1 MRIATP
7 VVNACVAVGPLCL
20 QAHKQSGLDTGLS
33 ISVHLRWPAFSS
45 LAHWHWAARP
55 LAPVLRSSR
64 IVWSLQAGV
73 VFFTL
78 GLWLV
83 QNRVMEEIAAGFG
96 VTGTIV
102 MMVGVGFTTSA
113 VVAYVVSVRLGLLS
127 KEPS

>member
-1 MRIATP
+1 MARFLES
-7 VVNACVAVGPLCL
+7 GPLAL
-20 QAHKQSGLDTGLS
+20 GGQ
-33 ISVHLRWPAFSS
+33 
-45 LAHWHWAARP
+45 AARTG
-55 LAPVLRSSR
+55 APVSR